1 MANPN
6 IFSQYTQPLRS
17 VADYSN
23 ELARGEFLDNQA
35 AIQRAAIQQGQQQ
48 QAAAAARQNAL
59 ASLASETGG
68 DPDKMILGLYQR
80 GFVGEAQAL
89 EKHRADVGKTR
100 ADAGKVGADT
110 NRIQGETVDAALK
123 RYQGMLPYI
132 DTPQSAARW
141 LQAQYQDASTG
152 PVLQSIRP
160 FDEAAQGIPQDPA
173 QFQQWRMQAAIGMD
187 KVAQYAKELELAKLT
202 ADTQMRGQD
211 LSAATQRRG
220 QDISASTAI
229 RGQNL
234 TDARSREANTGTMTK
249 PFEVTGPDGVP
260 ILVRQDK
267 AGNISRVEG
276 FGPKAGAAKPLNDVQ
291 AKALLFGS
299 RMQEADKIL
308 TGLESAGVLRPGAIK
323 QTAEAAA
330 GFVPFIGDK
339 VSDAVGSATNW
350 TQSPEQQK
358 VEQAQR
364 DFVNAVL
371 RRESGAVISDSEFR
385 NAAKQYFPSAGDSQ
399 EVRKQK
405 AANRALATRGLL
417 AEVPTGQRG
426 SITQPANSGATV
438 DWSELK

>member
-187 KVAQYAKELELAKLT
+187 KVAQYAKERELAKLT